1 MYKKRKDMTIIVI
14 VLEKGILV
22 SWQVI
27 TYHELKINM
36 RKLNLAVKVE
46 LAAYQIHKTL
56 IYPEQFADNIKRRLS
71 NKMTYSKE
79 IIVLGRPQFRSK
91 S

>member
-14 VLEKGILV
+14 VLEKSIALSLV

-36 RKLNLAVKVE
+36 QKLNLAVKVE
-46 LAAYQIHKTL
+46 LAAYQIH
-56 IYPEQFADNIKRRLS
+56 
-71 NKMTYSKE
+71 
-79 IIVLGRPQFRSK
+79 
-91 S
+91 